1 MKLNLGCGYKK
12 MPGWVNVDHSPV
24 CNPDQVLDLETF
36 PWPWPDNSVDEI
48 VLHHVMEHLGETTAK
63 YFGVIKE
70 LWRICQDGA
79 LVRITV
85 PHPRHDDFLGDPTHV
100 RPITV
105 AGLQMFSRKANE
117 QWIAMGAA
125 NTPLA
130 LQIGVDFEIAQVETL
145 LEQPWLSRME
155 SGRMTDKEIIQD
167 IARYSNVVKEQ
178 LIVLK
183 AVKT

>member
-1 MKLNLGCGYKK
+1 VKLNLGCGNKK
-12 MPGWVNVDHSPV
+12 IPGWVNVDHSSA
-24 CNPDQVLDLETF
+24 CQPDQVVDLESF

-70 LWRICQDGA
+70 LWRVCSNGA
-79 LVRITV
+79 RIDITV

-105 AGLQMFSRKANE
+105 PGLQLFSRKMNE
-117 QWIAMGAA
+117 QWIAQGAA

-130 LQIGVDFEIAQVETL
+130 IQLGVDFDVAQVETL

-155 SGRMTDKEIIQD
+155 SGRMSDKEIIQD
-167 IARYSNVVKEQ
+167 AKRYNNVIKEQ
-178 LIVLK
+178 KIVLK
-183 AVKT
+183 VIKA

>member
-1 MKLNLGCGYKK
+1 MKLNLGCGNNRIA
-12 MPGWVNVDHSPV
+12 GWVNVDHSPA
-24 CNPDQVLDLETF
+24 CAPDVVLDLETF
-36 PWPWPDNSVDEI
+36 PWPWKDDSVDE
-48 VLHHVMEHLGETTAK
+48 VALHHVLEHLGETTAK
-63 YFGVIKE
+63 YLGVIKE
-70 LWRICQDGA
+70 LWRVCRDGA

-105 AGLQMFSRKANE
+105 AGLQLLSRKANE
-117 QWIAMGAA
+117 QWIAMRAA

-130 LQIGVDFEIAQVETL
+130 MQLGVDFDIVQVETL

-155 SGRMTDKEIIQD
+155 SGQMTDAAILED
-167 IARYSNVVKEQ
+167 AARYNNVIKEQ

-183 AVKT
+183 AIKS

>member
-1 MKLNLGCGYKK
+1 MKLNLGCGNNK
-12 MPGWVNVDHSPV
+12 MPGWVNVDHSPA
-24 CNPDQVLDLETF
+24 CQPDQVLDLEAF
-36 PWPWPDNSVDEI
+36 PWPWPDESVEEI

-70 LWRICQDGA
+70 LWRVCRDGA
-79 LVRITV
+79 LIRITV

-105 AGLQMFSRKANE
+105 PGLQMLSRKANE
-117 QWIAMGAA
+117 QWIAARAA

-130 LQIGVDFEIAQVETL
+130 MQLGVDFDIVQIETL
-145 LEQPWLSRME
+145 LEQPWLSHME
-155 SGRMTDKEIIQD
+155 SGRMSDREILED
-167 IARYSNVVKEQ
+167 IARYNNVVKEQ

-183 AVKT
+183 AIKR